1 MDPPASTLPN
11 VGAVIVQYGN
21 SDVSSLLSTLL
32 RDARIGAVVVV
43 RNPRTGIV
51 TDESLL
57 VPTVVL
63 PENLGYGAAANEG
76 RSHRLIAELPLH
88 LILTH
93 DVELAEGAV
102 DRLVRTLEAHQ
113 RIAIAG
119 PLLGDGVTQRRIA
132 GGTRT
137 RWGRVRHQYEDA
149 EDAGR
154 AAIIDVTWLDGAAM
168 LIRSDSVPLFDTRY
182 FLYVE
187 DVALC
192 LSVQPRF
199 RVVVVRSARATQ
211 RSGMTARPGAHA
223 YLLTRNHILLARSR
237 QEPGARSSA
246 TLRAALSIS
255 AHALRWMTSLRPHH
269 LRQLAGVAWGFV
281 DGIRG
286 VTGAPPLRLQRW
298 GDIATSKGADTLL
311 PGGGESKTVV

>member
-1 MDPPASTLPN
+1 M
-11 VGAVIVQYGN
+11 QYGN

-32 RDARIGAVVVV
+32 REARIGAVVVV
-43 RNPRTGIV
+43 RNPKTGFV
-51 TDESLL
+51 NDDESLP

-76 RSHRLIAELPLH
+76 RSHLLIAQLPFH
-88 LILTH
+88 LLLTH

-102 DRLVRTLEAHQ
+102 DRLVRTLEDHQ

-119 PLLGDGVTQRRIA
+119 PLLGDGVTRRRIA

-137 RWGRVRHQYEDA
+137 RWGHVRHQYDDEE

-154 AAIIDVTWLDGAAM
+154 AAIIDVTWLDGAVM
-168 LIRSDSVPLFDTRY
+168 LIRRDSVPLFDTRY

-199 RVVVVRSARATQ
+199 RVVVVRSALATQ

-237 QEPGARSSA
+237 DEPGARSSA

-255 AHALRWMTSLRPHH
+255 AHALRWMTSLRRHH

-286 VTGAPPLRLQRW
+286 ITGAPPPRLQRW
-298 GDIATSKGADTLL
+298 GDIATSKGADVLSS
-311 PGGGESKTVV
+311 GGCESTTVV